1 MLLDHEN
8 IFFSIYRLKMKQQ
21 HAKLWHNMDNTEYRN
36 GRRLDQKRS
45 GTDTHATGHQKNL
58 KNSKSK
64 KNVVSLFN
72 HQS

>member
-1 MLLDHEN
+1 MQNFAIIWTILN
-8 IFFSIYRLKMKQQ
+8 IG
-21 HAKLWHNMDNTEYRN
+21 MDDDWTK
-36 GRRLDQKRS
+36 KRS